1 MLRSNGIFFFL
12 NRLNAGHEKKGV
24 KDDTKIF
31 GLNNWKKKLLST
43 EMGKAMKEE
52 KS

>member
-1 MLRSNGIFFFL
+1 MLRSNGIKK
-12 NRLNAGHEKKGV
+12 NRLNTCHEKKGV
-24 KDDTKIF
+24 KDDIKIF

-43 EMGKAMKEE
+43 EMEKAMQGE